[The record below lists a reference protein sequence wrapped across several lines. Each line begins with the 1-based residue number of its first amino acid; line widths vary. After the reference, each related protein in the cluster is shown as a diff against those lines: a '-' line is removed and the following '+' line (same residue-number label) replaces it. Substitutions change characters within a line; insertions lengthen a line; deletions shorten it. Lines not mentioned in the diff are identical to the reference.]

1 MSDFP
6 WLTLVIFLPLI
17 GVPVLLLAKGIDDR
31 TARGIGV
38 GVTVLTL
45 LAAIGMLVQFD
56 AAASGQQLV
65 DRAVW
70 VRSLGLQYAVGVDGV
85 SVWLVMLT
93 VFMMPVAI
101 ALSGGITKQVR
112 LYVAMSLVLET
123 AVLGAFLALD
133 LLLFFVFFEAL
144 LFPMYLLIGVWG
156 STRRIYAAVKFF
168 IYTMAGS
175 AFLLAGIVALYAL
188 SADELGRGTFD
199 LAELQ
204 RLPLSVD
211 AARWLFVA
219 FFVAF
224 AVKTP
229 LFPVH
234 TWLPDAHTEAPTKGS
249 VVLAALLLKTGTYGM
264 IRFNLTLFPEASSYF
279 ADVIAI
285 LAVVGIIY
293 GAVVAAM
300 QTDLKRL
307 IAYSSVSHL
316 GFVVLGIF
324 ALTEQ
329 GMSGSVLQM
338 VNHGLS
344 TGLLFICVGL
354 LYDRTHTR
362 EMSEMGGLA
371 STMPLLAGMFLI
383 ATLSSIG
390 LPGLNNFVG
399 EFLVILGTFS
409 VHRVFGALAVLGVIL
424 GAVYMLWA
432 FQRTWQGAEKPRWA
446 SLPDLSRWEAAAMGA
461 VVVVMLGIGVYP
473 KLLLDRVNPATDRV
487 VARVV
492 CADRLQDLGGAVGEL
507 AAADPATA
515 PPVEGGRNPGSADCS
530 EVFAPDQ
537 VTEEAA
543 P

>member
-1 MSDFP
+1 MDFP
-6 WLTLVIFLPLI
+6 WLTLVIFLPLL
-17 GVPVLLLAKGIDDR
+17 GVPVLLVAKGIDDR
-31 TARGIGV
+31 SARGIGV
-38 GVTVLTL
+38 AVTVLTL
-45 LAAIGMLVQFD
+45 LASIGMLVQFD
-56 AAASGQQLV
+56 TVAAGNQLV

-70 VRSLGLQYAVGVDGV
+70 VESLGLQYFVGVDGI

-93 VFMMPVAI
+93 TFMMPVAI
-101 ALSGGITKQVR
+101 FLSGGITKQVR
-112 LYVAMSLVLET
+112 LYIAASLVLET
-123 AVLGAFLALD
+123 AVLGAFLSLD

-144 LFPMYLLIGVWG
+144 LVPMFLLIGVWG

-168 IYTMAGS
+168 LYTMAGS
-175 AFLLAGIVALYAL
+175 AFLLVGIFVLYVL
-188 SADELGRGTFD
+188 SGDELGRATFD
-199 LAELQ
+199 LTQLQ
-204 RLPLSVD
+204 QLDLPPGT
-211 AARWLFVA
+211 ARWLFVA

-224 AVKTP
+224 AVKAP

-279 ADVIAI
+279 ADVIAV
-285 LAVVGIIY
+285 LAVIGIIY
-293 GAVVAAM
+293 GAIVAAM

-307 IAYSSVSHL
+307 IAYSSVSHI

-371 STMPLLAGMFLI
+371 TTMPLLAAMFLL

-409 VHRVFGALAVLGVIL
+409 VHEVLGAFAALGVIL
-424 GAVYMLWA
+424 GAIYMLWA
-432 FQRTWQGAEKPRWA
+432 YQRTWQGAEKPAWA
-446 SLPDLSRWEAAAMGA
+446 HLPDIGRWEAAAMGL
-461 VVVVMLGIGVYP
+461 VVVVMIAIGVYP

-492 CADRLQDLGGAVGEL
+492 CADATTFGTDGSQVL
-507 AAADPATA
+507 AAPPEAEAPA
-515 PPVEGGRNPGSADCS
+515 VEGGEDPGRANCD
-530 EVFAPDQ
+530 EAFAPGQ
-537 VTEEAA
+537 TTEEGT